1 MTTWFAQER
10 SKRRQE
16 EGNDLKDEALVLL
29 GLGGDL
35 DGLLGQ
41 HRLGLVA
48 LLHEIPQEQINNSPQ
63 ERKNRNRN
71 RNQSNASP
79 AAGRRRG
86 DPPSVGRRPPR
97 WRPAATPPPPRPPPP
112 TPSLPNKART
122 FETRPRPLEDVK
134 LPSPLPILCTTFL
147 LWISPLPF
155 PLLSLGFNDLF
166 IQSHGVPMLTA

>member
-1 MTTWFAQER
+1 M
-10 SKRRQE
+10 
-16 EGNDLKDEALVLL
+16 LL

-41 HRLGLVA
+41 HRLGLVP
-48 LLHEIPQEQINNSPQ
+48 LQHENPQEQINNSPQ
-63 ERKNRNRN
+63 KRKNRNRN

-79 AAGRRRG
+79 TAGRRRERG

-134 LPSPLPILCTTFL
+134 LPSPSSYPLHHLSFYEFPLFL
-147 LWISPLPF
+147 FLSYS
-155 PLLSLGFNDLF
+155 LLSLGFNGLF
-166 IQSHGVPMLTA
+166 IQSHGVPLLTA

>member
-1 MTTWFAQER
+1 MTLKMKR
-10 SKRRQE
+10 SCSS
-16 EGNDLKDEALVLL
+16 ALVAILTAC
-29 GLGGDL
+29 L
-35 DGLLGQ
+35 DSI
-41 HRLGLVA
+41 A
-48 LLHEIPQEQINNSPQ
+48 LAWSLCNTKPPKNRSSTHPPKKKE
-63 ERKNRNRN
+63 NRNRN

-134 LPSPLPILCTTFL
+134 LPSPSSYPLHHLSFYEFPLFL
-147 LWISPLPF
+147 FLSYS
-155 PLLSLGFNDLF
+155 LLSLGFNGLF
-166 IQSHGVPMLTA
+166 IQSHGVPLLTA